1 MSIHQNIIANRS
13 GLDQG
18 SDATPEIAPQSVD
31 EDEATGSGLITLSAA
46 GAPGERL
53 DRFLAQQLPQYS
65 RSRIQRWIELGA
77 VSWDERVLGRRHRLA
92 GLETLTVEPQPL
104 EAEAAFGPEP
114 VEFEVVHQDT
124 DLLIIDKRP
133 GLVVH
138 PGSGN
143 WHGTLLNGLMHRFK
157 SQAVLPR
164 AGIVHRLDKDTSGLM
179 VVARSESAMA
189 LLAEQL
195 AARSMGRR
203 YLALVQGA
211 VADRAEVDEPIGRD
225 PVQRTRMAVVHGSA
239 GRFARTVFRKLAQGV
254 LNGRVVSL
262 IECRLHTGRT
272 HQIRVHLKH
281 LGAPIVGDAL
291 YGGLADA
298 RAPRQAL
305 HAWRLELTH
314 PADTNRRVWTS
325 TWPSDLMPLLEAID
339 IDPTDALRRASRAF
353 DDPVAA
359 TRA

>member
-1 MSIHQNIIANRS
+1 MSAADRPS
-13 GLDQG
+13 L
-18 SDATPEIAPQSVD
+18 D
-31 EDEATGSGLITLSAA
+31 EDEATGPGLITLSAA
-46 GAPGERL
+46 GASGERL

-65 RSRIQRWIELGA
+65 RSRLQRWIELGA

-114 VEFEVVHQDT
+114 VDFDVIHQDT

-157 SQAVLPR
+157 SQSVLPR

-195 AARSMGRR
+195 ASRSMGRR

-225 PVQRTRMAVVHGSA
+225 LVQRIRMAVVHGSG
-239 GRFARTVFRKLAQGV
+239 GRSARTVFRKLAQGA
-254 LNGRVVSL
+254 LNGRAVSL

-305 HAWRLELTH
+305 HAWRLELSH
-314 PADTNRRVWTS
+314 PADAKRRVWTS
-325 TWPSDLMPLLEAID
+325 AWPPDLMPLLEAID
-339 IDPTDALRRASRAF
+339 IDPVDALRRASRAF
-353 DDPVAA
+353 DDPVETA
-359 TRA
+359 RS